1 MKIILREDVDNL
13 GRRGDVVN
21 VAAGYGRNFLLPK
34 GMAMPAS
41 GHNAKALPIYAF
53 TQGNARKVE
62 SERHLLRIREA
73 REKEEAEGLAQKLS
87 QISTTIVR
95 KVGENETLY
104 GSVTGSDV
112 AEALEKEGFE
122 IDKRRILLEE
132 PIKSVGIYTVPVRL
146 HPEVTA
152 EVKVWVV
159 KE

>member
-1 MKIILREDVDNL
+1 MKIILREDIEKL
-13 GRRGDVVN
+13 GRRGDVIN
-21 VAAGYGRNFLLPK
+21 VAAGYGRNFLLPR
-34 GMAMPAS
+34 G
-41 GHNAKALPIYAF
+41 KAYSY
-53 TQGNARKVE
+53 TTGNARKVDAE
-62 SERHLLRIREA
+62 KHVLRVRETRERQ
-73 REKEEAEGLAQKLS
+73 EAEGLAARLA

-104 GSVTGSDV
+104 GSVTNGDV

-122 IDKRRILLEE
+122 IDRRRILLEE
-132 PIKSVGIYTVPVRL
+132 PIKTVGIYTVPVRL

>member
-1 MKIILREDVDNL
+1 MKIILRENIDNL
-13 GRRGDVVN
+13 GRRGDVVK

-34 GMAMPAS
+34 G
-41 GHNAKALPIYAF
+41 KAYPF
-53 TQGNARKVE
+53 SEGNARKVE
-62 SERHLLRIREA
+62 SERHLIKIREA
-73 REKEEAEGLAQKLS
+73 KEKGAAEELAARLS

-104 GSVTGSDV
+104 GSVTNSDV
-112 AEALEKEGFE
+112 GEALAKEGFD
-122 IDKRRILLEE
+122 IDRRRIQMEE
-132 PIKSVGIYTVPVRL
+132 PIKMVGIYTVPVKL